1 MNVAKVEEN
10 LKKILE
16 QYGNDN
22 FKENFI
28 FELLLAYGI
37 SKTTVTLVK
46 KGNSNLSKKANQL
59 ILKKKIFFESTE
71 SKDLY
76 SIIDNLKN
84 EKQTYTHKPRF
95 IIVTNFEN
103 LLAIDTKT
111 KETLDTPLK
120 ELYKHP
126 DFFLP
131 WTGKEKYIAP
141 LENIADV
148 RAAEKMAKIYD
159 EIVKLNPDLTSNHNH
174 ALNIFLTRL
183 LFCFFAEDT
192 GIFGGEQLFTK
203 TLSDGSKDDGS
214 DLDVFLDQLFE
225 SLDREDKSTY
235 PNYLHKFPY
244 VNGKLFTE
252 KHPIPKMSAKIKSL
266 MIECG
271 NEDWK
276 EINPDIFG
284 SMFQAVASA
293 EVRSGLGQHYTSVP
307 NIMKVIEPLFFNDL
321 KEEFEKAFDD
331 EKKLN
336 KLLKRIY
343 NIKIFDPACGSGNF
357 LIIAYKELRKLEMEI
372 FQRIQEVLG
381 QTTLKIMLSNIHLN
395 QFYGIE
401 IDDFACEIAK
411 LSLWLAEHQMNRKFK
426 EQFGECNPSL
436 PLTASGN
443 IVCGNA
449 TRIDWGKVCPKHKF
463 KKVSEISQMTVGEAS
478 KLKLSELCGEDE
490 IYILGNPP
498 YLGARLQSASQKE
511 DMSFVFNHKLE
522 GFNNLDYIDC
532 WFKKAVDYILNTN
545 AYFAFVTTNSICQGS
560 QVSILWQNLLQNNV
574 EIFFAHQSFKWINNA
589 KHNAGIT
596 CAIIGLRNKVNS
608 HKFIFKENVKTE
620 VKNINAYLIDLPNIY
635 INKSRT
641 TISNIP
647 EMSFGNMAN
656 DGGFLI
662 LSSDERD
669 ALLKEDSKSNK
680 YIKQFI
686 GSAEFIRGQIRHCLW
701 LKNHNREEINSI
713 KTIKER
719 IEKVRCLRSES
730 ERVATNKLANN
741 PYEFGEIRHKETNSI
756 IIPRHSS
763 ENREYI
769 PMGFLDKNTIIA
781 DSALAI
787 YDATPWVF
795 GVLTSRMHMVW
806 VQAVAGRLKT
816 DYRYSAE
823 LCYNTFP
830 FPDINENQKKK
841 IEIHVNEILIEREN
855 HSEKTMAELYDPDK
869 MPEGLRRAHHDLD
882 IAIELCY
889 KNSPFKSNEERLKH
903 LFDRYEIMTD
913 PSKKDGG
920 EQLCLI

>member
-16 QYGNDN
+16 QYGNDD

-37 SKTTVTLVK
+37 SKTTITLVK

-111 KETLDTPLK
+111 KESLDTPLK
-120 ELYKHP
+120 ELCKHA

-159 EIVKLNPDLTSNHNH
+159 EIVKLNPDLTKNHNH

-192 GIFGGEQLFTK
+192 GIFDGEQLFTK

-214 DLDVFLDQLFE
+214 DLDIFLDQLFE
-225 SLDREDKSTY
+225 SLDKEDKSIY

-244 VNGKLFTE
+244 VNGKLFSE
-252 KHPIPKMSAKIKSL
+252 KHSIPKMSAKIKSL
-266 MIECG
+266 IIECG

-307 NIMKVIEPLFFNDL
+307 NIMKVIEPLFLNDL
-321 KEEFEKAFDD
+321 QEEFEKAFDD

-336 KLLKRIY
+336 KLLRRIY
-343 NIKIFDPACGSGNF
+343 YIKIFDPACGSGNF

-372 FQRIQEVLG
+372 IQRIQEVLG

-426 EQFGECNPSL
+426 EQFGDCNPSL

-449 TRIDWGKVCPKHKF
+449 TRLEWEKVCPKGIKGIT
-463 KKVSEISQMTVGEAS
+463 KSKMEQMTLLEIQQTKQLEFQS
-478 KLKLSELCGEDE
+478 HENE

-498 YLGARLQSASQKE
+498 YLGTRNQKE
-511 DMSFVFNHKLE
+511 EHKFDIAKVFSGIKNYK
-522 GFNNLDYIDC
+522 NLDYIAC
-532 WFKKAVDYILNTN
+532 WLLLARKYIKNMN
-545 AYFAFVTTNSICQGS
+545 AKYAFVSTNSICQGD
-560 QVSILWQNLLQNNV
+560 QVALLWPHILEEES
-574 EIFFAHQSFKWINNA
+574 EIFFAYQSFKWANNA
-589 KHNAGIT
+589 KKNAGVT
-596 CAIIGLRNKVNS
+596 CVIIGIRNKSNS
-608 HKFIFKENVKTE
+608 PKFLFKENIKTE
-620 VKNINAYLIDLPNIY
+620 VKNINGYLLDSNNVY
-635 INKSRT
+635 IGRKSKPV
-641 TISNIP
+641 SKIP
-647 EMSFGNMAN
+647 EMTYGNYTGGCPALMLSAEEKNEIIASDRNASKFIRPLSGSKEFINNIPRYCLWIKNEDLNEAN
-656 DGGFLI
+656 SITTIKKRIEDVKKSRLAADDVCI
-662 LSSDERD
+662 QKLAERPHQFRD
-669 ALLKEDSKSNK
+669 TRESKST
-680 YIKQFI
+680 
-686 GSAEFIRGQIRHCLW
+686 
-701 LKNHNREEINSI
+701 SI
-713 KTIKER
+713 IMP
-719 IEKVRCLRSES
+719 VVSS
-730 ERVATNKLANN
+730 ER
-741 PYEFGEIRHKETNSI
+741 
-756 IIPRHSS
+756 
-763 ENREYI
+763 REYI
-769 PMGFLDKNTIIA
+769 PCGFLSKEVIIPN
-781 DSALAI
+781 SAQAI
-787 YDATPWVF
+787 
-795 GVLTSRMHMVW
+795 
-806 VQAVAGRLKT
+806 
-816 DYRYSAE
+816 
-823 LCYNTFP
+823 
-830 FPDINENQKKK
+830 
-841 IEIHVNEILIEREN
+841 
-855 HSEKTMAELYDPDK
+855 
-869 MPEGLRRAHHDLD
+869 
-882 IAIELCY
+882 
-889 KNSPFKSNEERLKH
+889 
-903 LFDRYEIMTD
+903 
-913 PSKKDGG
+913 
-920 EQLCLI
+920 